1 MEASNDAL
9 KKSDEISLKELVLK
23 LRDWWKYL
31 LGKWMIILVFG
42 LTGAGLGLV
51 FSLFSKQQYIGSL
64 IFVVEDNKSGGLA
77 AYAGL
82 AGQFGIDLGGGTGS
96 GLFEGD
102 NIMGFLRSR
111 FIVEKTLLSPIEV
124 SGKRMNL
131 VSWYL
136 QHTTLGEKLQKD
148 TVLKAIVYPLGQDRK
163 TFSLHQD
170 SLLYIVQKR
179 IVEKELEI
187 KKPDK
192 KLSFIEVK
200 ATTENEVFSKLFTEV
215 LVSEAANFYTYT
227 KTKRSKV
234 NVDKLQ
240 AIADSLQDL
249 LNKKTYA
256 LAAVQDINM
265 NPVKQVSSVRGELVA
280 RDKVVLQT
288 MYGEVIKN
296 LELSKLTMAQE
307 TPIVQ
312 VVDSPILP
320 LEKKRF
326 GKFKGLVLGG
336 LLGGFL
342 IVFILVFRRIYQ
354 EMLKG

>member
-1 MEASNDAL
+1 MEVPNDAL
-9 KKSDEISLKELVLK
+9 KKSDDISLKELVLK
-23 LRDWWKYL
+23 LLSWCKYL
-31 LGKWMIILVFG
+31 LSKWLIICIMG
-42 LTGAGLGLV
+42 LLGAGLGLV
-51 FSLFSKQQYIGSL
+51 FSLFSKQKYIGAL
-64 IFVVEDNKSGGLA
+64 TFVVEDTKPGGLA

-82 AGQFGIDLGGGTGS
+82 AGQFGIDLGGGGS
-96 GLFEGD
+96 GIFEGE

-111 FIVEKTLLSPIEV
+111 FIVEKALLSSIEV
-124 SGKRMNL
+124 NGKRMNL
-131 VSWYL
+131 VTWYL
-136 QHTTLGEKLQKD
+136 QHTELGEKLQKD
-148 TVLKAIVYPLGQDRK
+148 TVLRSITYPLGQDRK
-163 TFSLHQD
+163 QFSLLQD
-170 SLLYIVQKR
+170 SLLHIIQTR
-179 IVEKELEI
+179 LITKELEI

-192 KLSFIEVK
+192 KQSFIEVR
-200 ATTENEVFSKLFTEV
+200 ATTENELFSKLFTER
-215 LVSEAANFYTYT
+215 LVSEAADFYTYT

-240 AIADSLQDL
+240 FLADSLQDL

-256 LAAVQDINM
+256 LAAVQDVNL
-265 NPVKQVSSVRGELVA
+265 NPVRQVSNVRGELVA

-312 VVDSPILP
+312 VIDAPILP

-326 GKFKGLVLGG
+326 GKLKGLVIGG
-336 LLGGFL
+336 LLGGFF

-354 EMLKG
+354 EMMAH

>member
-1 MEASNDAL
+1 MEVPNDAS
-9 KKSDEISLKELVLK
+9 KKSDEISLKELVRK
-23 LRDWWKYL
+23 LRHWWTYL
-31 LGKWMIILVFG
+31 FSKWLIILIFG
-42 LTGAGLGLV
+42 LVGAGLGLV
-51 FSLFSKQQYIGSL
+51 VSLFSKPKYIGA
-64 IFVVEDNKSGGLA
+64 ITFVVEDTKPGGLA

-82 AGQFGIDLGGGTGS
+82 AGQLGIDLGGGGS
-96 GLFEGD
+96 GIFEGD

-111 FIVEKTLLSPIEV
+111 FIVEKALLNPIEV
-124 SGKRMNL
+124 KGKRTNL
-131 VSWYL
+131 VTWYL
-136 QHTTLGEKLQKD
+136 QHTELGEKLQKD
-148 TVLKAIVYPLGQDRK
+148 TVLKSITYPLGQDRK
-163 TFSLHQD
+163 EFSLLQD
-170 SLLYIVQKR
+170 SLLNILQKR
-179 IVEKELEI
+179 LVQKELEI
-187 KKPDK
+187 RKPDK
-192 KLSFIEVK
+192 KQSFIEIQ
-200 ATTENEVFSKLFTEV
+200 ASTEDEIFSKLFTER
-215 LVSEAANFYTYT
+215 LLIEAADFYTYT

-240 AIADSLQDL
+240 FLADSLQDL

-256 LAAVQDINM
+256 LAAVQDVNL

-312 VVDSPILP
+312 VIDAPILP

-326 GKFKGLVLGG
+326 GKLKGLVIGG

-354 EMLKG
+354 EMLAD